1 MADNF
6 SFFFRY
12 QINWMYTRYFM
23 WNFVGRQ
30 NGEQGFFPWDK
41 SKGHWE
47 SGVKFIDEARL
58 HELDTLPPPMR
69 NNKAKNHYYF
79 IPLLFGILGLI
90 WHYKKRRKD
99 FFTLL
104 VLFIITG
111 LGIIVYS
118 NQPPNEP
125 RERDY
130 VLVGS
135 FMVFAMW
142 VGMAVPFLFEW
153 IREKMSGASLTPAL
167 LAGALVLSAPVIMG
181 VENFDDHS
189 RRWNTGARDYAN
201 NYLQSLEENAIIF
214 TYGDNDTYPLWYAQE
229 VENIRP
235 DVRIINLSLIAVDWY
250 INQMRRKVNE
260 SEPIK
265 MTLDA
270 ESIRGDQ
277 LNAVAINSN
286 LNQRFEIRDVFRLLN
301 ESPDLARSGR
311 IPNKFSISINKEK
324 VRNSDWLNPQL
335 HNRISNRVPI
345 TINGSMITKDD
356 LAILDIIA
364 TNMYERPIYFASTV
378 QGSKLLGLNDYM
390 QLEGLALRFI
400 PVKTSSDKS
409 MGIYGSGRVAA
420 DKVLER
426 MRDKFMW
433 GGFDEYDLFVDESY
447 KAAVQAH
454 RMAMT
459 RALQSFINKGEYEK
473 AEEICDIYF
482 EAFPNMNFPFISH
495 QINSFINGYLQ
506 AGAKDKAREVLDVL
520 IDQVEDY
527 MIFYNS
533 ISSEVRSSSYSR
545 DYQFARRTMQESLSL
560 AQEVSSEYGQEKM
573 QQLAPYA
580 N

>member
-1 MADNF
+1 
-6 SFFFRY
+6 
-12 QINWMYTRYFM
+12 
-23 WNFVGRQ
+23 
-30 NGEQGFFPWDK
+30 
-41 SKGHWE
+41 
-47 SGVKFIDEARL
+47 
-58 HELDTLPPPMR
+58 
-69 NNKAKNHYYF
+69 
-79 IPLLFGILGLI
+79 
-90 WHYKKRRKD
+90 
-99 FFTLL
+99 
-104 VLFIITG
+104 
-111 LGIIVYS
+111 
-118 NQPPNEP
+118 
-125 RERDY
+125 
-130 VLVGS
+130 
-135 FMVFAMW
+135 MVFAMW
-142 VGMAVPFLFEW
+142 IGMAVPFLYEW
-153 IREKMSGASLTPAL
+153 IRDKMSGSPILPAL
-167 LAGALVLSAPVIMG
+167 IAGAVVLSAPTIMG
-181 VENFDDHS
+181 VQNFDDHS
-189 RRWNTGARDYAN
+189 RRWNSGARDYAN

-260 SEPIK
+260 SEPIE
-265 MTLDA
+265 MTLNA

-277 LNAVAINSN
+277 LNAVAVNSS
-286 LNQRFEIRDVFRLLN
+286 LDQRFEVSDVFRLLN
-301 ESPDLARSGR
+301 QSPELARSGR
-311 IPNKFSISINKEK
+311 IPNKFSISIDKESARK
-324 VRNSDWLNPQL
+324 SNWVDSRLEE
-335 HNRISNRVPI
+335 RITDRVPV

-356 LAILDIIA
+356 LAILDIIT

-447 KAAVQAH
+447 SAAVQAH
-454 RMAMT
+454 RMAMM
-459 RALQSFINKGEYEK
+459 RALQSFINSGENEK

-506 AGAKDKAREVLDVL
+506 VGAKDKAREILDVL

-560 AQEVSSEYGQEKM
+560 SQEISSEYGQEKM